1 MPIIIQVTT
10 MRVLVLISDEY
21 RDRISEVTENLK
33 AHGMTV
39 DQVLDT
45 VGVITGEINA
55 EKLSLL
61 QTVPGVSKA
70 EEEGEP
76 FEAL

>member
-1 MPIIIQVTT
+1 

-21 RDRISEVTENLK
+21 RDRILEVAENLK
-33 AHGMTV
+33 APGMKV
-39 DQVLDT
+39 DQVLNT
-45 VGVITGEINA
+45 VGVIIGEIDA

-61 QTVPGVSKA
+61 QTVTGVSKA

-76 FEAL
+76 YEAL